1 MSLIVLEEPDEKWD
15 WFVGQHSGLLFH
27 TSEWWKVLK
36 QGYGCP
42 TRYLILEKDG
52 EWSCA
57 LPGMIVGN
65 RFFRVFYSLI
75 PLGGFIGDRSRIPE
89 FLTLLEQWAKKQK
102 IHRIQIVDPTIKER
116 RDMPDF
122 NCVESFRHL
131 LKLKDKSADQIL
143 AGYDESVRRNLRKA
157 SKSGLYVEAIR
168 QREEVEDFY
177 RLYLESMR
185 RNKALAKYPLQLFYG
200 IYDFL
205 VRKQAEILFA
215 KSQGRA
221 VAGMVLVH
229 SQDTT
234 HYFHGGSETRSLHLR
249 PNDLLFHHAIESARE
264 TGKEF
269 FDFFGSDKMLV
280 SLIRFKDK
288 WGTHRE
294 ELLNFH
300 RDLGTLRPLAFRLGL
315 KLAQTRFGSAIH
327 RAFRP
332 GRPHGSAEN
341 RG

>member
-1 MSLIVLEEPDEKWD
+1 MSLTVLEKPGENWD
-15 WFVGQHSGLLFH
+15 QFVLRHSNLLFH
-27 TSEWWKVLK
+27 TSSWWQVLTE
-36 QGYGCP
+36 GYACP
-42 TRYLILEKDG
+42 MRYLILEKDG
-52 EWSCA
+52 KWLCV

-75 PLGGFIGDRSRIPE
+75 PYGGFVGDRTQIPE
-89 FLTLLEQWAKKQK
+89 FLTLLTQWAKNRK

-116 RDMPDF
+116 QELPDF

-131 LKLKDKSADQIL
+131 LELKDKPLDQIMT
-143 AGYDESVRRNLRKA
+143 GYDESVRRNIRKA
-157 SKSGLYVEAIR
+157 SKSGLYVEAIKR
-168 QREEVEDFY
+168 REEIEEFY

-185 RNKALAKYPLQLFYG
+185 RNRALAKYPLQLFYR

-205 VRKQAEILFA
+205 VPDRAEILFA

-229 SQDTT
+229 SQDTA

-249 PNDLLFHHAIESARE
+249 PNDLLFHRAIESAIDR
-264 TGKEF
+264 GKEF
-269 FDFFGSDKMLV
+269 FDFFGSDKRMV

-288 WGTHRE
+288 WGTCRE

-300 RDLGTLRPLAFRLGL
+300 RDLGTFRPLAF
-315 KLAQTRFGSAIH
+315 KLALKVAQTPFGSALH
-327 RAFRP
+327 RAFKSTR
-332 GRPHGSAEN
+332 N
-341 RG
+341 RRSE

>member
-1 MSLIVLEEPDEKWD
+1 MSLIVTEEPDEKWD
-15 WFVGQHSGLLFH
+15 QFVEGRSRLLFH
-27 TSEWWKVLK
+27 TCEWWKVLEE
-36 QGYGCP
+36 GYACP
-42 TRYLILEKDG
+42 TRYLILEKGG
-52 EWSCA
+52 EWACA

-75 PLGGFIGDRSRIPE
+75 PLGGFVGDRSLIPE
-89 FLTLLEQWAKKQK
+89 FLALLSQWAKNQK
-102 IHRIQIVDPTIKER
+102 IHRVQIVDPTIKEKQEL
-116 RDMPDF
+116 PDF

-131 LKLKDKSADQIL
+131 LKLEGKSPDQIL
-143 AGYDESVRRNLRKA
+143 AGYDESVRRNIRKA

-185 RNKALAKYPLQLFYG
+185 RNRALAKYPLQLFYG

-205 VRKQAEILFA
+205 VRERAEILFA
-215 KSQGRA
+215 KSRGRA

-249 PNDLLFHHAIESARE
+249 PNDLLFHHAIQSARE
-264 TGKEF
+264 KGKEF
-269 FDFFGSDKMLV
+269 FDFFGSDKRLV

-288 WGTHRE
+288 WGAHRE

-315 KLAQTRFGSAIH
+315 KLAQTSFGSAIH
-327 RAFRP
+327 RAFR
-332 GRPHGSAEN
+332 SAGK
-341 RG
+341 RGQK